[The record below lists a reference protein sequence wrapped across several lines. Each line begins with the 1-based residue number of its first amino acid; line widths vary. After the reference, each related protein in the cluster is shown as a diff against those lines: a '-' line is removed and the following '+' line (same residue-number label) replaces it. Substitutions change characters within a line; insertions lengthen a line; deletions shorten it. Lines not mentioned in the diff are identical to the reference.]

1 MAKTQTKSLADELE
15 EAGKASRRHSCLY
28 SRLSD
33 EERRE
38 CDEVIDRYI
47 EGRLGSVSIVKIAD
61 RLSAHFNKKFTRAIV
76 NDMIIRRR
84 GVKSL

>member
-61 RLSAHFNKKFTRAIV
+61 RLVALFTTATSAKGCSIRLV
-76 NDMIIRRR
+76 NR
-84 GVKSL
+84 S